1 MDTVLV
7 VLVFFFLLVLMGSA
21 VFYYLSLQN
30 LAQMKLEMAALKEGA
45 AKSASSSAVRHER
58 ARCHQQLQQL
68 ESELASTARE
78 TLTPE
83 ELSLI
88 DYARDEIKKC
98 TDTLKQLNDWMGL
111 PYDQEW
117 VEMLK
122 KLPCLNTLY
131 RAAAAAADAANTAN
145 TANTANA
152 QAALA
157 FAGPVAAAQAS
168 PAKISSPSN
177 HR

>member
-7 VLVFFFLLVLMGSA
+7 FLIFFFLLVLMGSA

-30 LAQMKLEMAALKEGA
+30 LAQLKREMEALKAGA
-45 AKSASSSAVRHER
+45 AKSASSSAIRHER

-68 ESELASTARE
+68 ESDLASTARE
-78 TLTPE
+78 TLTTE

-98 TDTLKQLNDWMGL
+98 TDALKQLNDWMGL

-122 KLPCLNTLY
+122 KLPCINTLY
-131 RAAAAAADAANTAN
+131 RAAAAAAEA
-145 TANTANA
+145 ANA
-152 QAALA
+152 QAAMA
-157 FAGPVAAAQAS
+157 VPQVGAAAPAS
-168 PAKISSPSN
+168 ALSVPAKPSAPS
-177 HR
+177 HHP

>member
-145 TANTANA
+145 A

-157 FAGPVAAAQAS
+157 VAGPVAAAQAS
-168 PAKISSPSN
+168 PAKISSTSN
-177 HR
+177 HS

>member
-7 VLVFFFLLVLMGSA
+7 FLIFFFLLVLMGSA

-30 LAQMKLEMAALKEGA
+30 LAQLKREMEALKAGA
-45 AKSASSSAVRHER
+45 AKSASSSAIRHER

-68 ESELASTARE
+68 ESDLASTARE
-78 TLTPE
+78 TLTTE

-98 TDTLKQLNDWMGL
+98 TDALKQLNDWMGL

-122 KLPCLNTLY
+122 KLPCINTLY
-131 RAAAAAADAANTAN
+131 RAAAAAAEA
-145 TANTANA
+145 ANA
-152 QAALA
+152 QAAMA
-157 FAGPVAAAQAS
+157 VPQAGAAAPALTA
-168 PAKISSPSN
+168 PAKPSAPSD
-177 HR
+177 HH

>member
-7 VLVFFFLLVLMGSA
+7 FLIFFFLLVLMGSA

-30 LAQMKLEMAALKEGA
+30 LAQLKREMEALKAGA
-45 AKSASSSAVRHER
+45 AKSASSSAIRHER

-68 ESELASTARE
+68 ESDLASTARE
-78 TLTPE
+78 TLTTE

-98 TDTLKQLNDWMGL
+98 TDALKQLNDWMGL

-122 KLPCLNTLY
+122 KLPCINTLY
-131 RAAAAAADAANTAN
+131 RAAAAAAEA
-145 TANTANA
+145 ANA
-152 QAALA
+152 QAAMA
-157 FAGPVAAAQAS
+157 APQVGAAAPAPAS
-168 PAKISSPSN
+168 ALSVPAKPSAPS
-177 HR
+177 HHH

>member
-1 MDTVLV
+1 METVLV

-30 LAQMKLEMAALKEGA
+30 LAQMKREMAALKEGA
-45 AKSASSSAVRHER
+45 ARSASSSAVRHER

-68 ESELASTARE
+68 ESELSSTARE

-83 ELSLI
+83 ELTLI

-145 TANTANA
+145 A

-157 FAGPVAAAQAS
+157 VAGPVAAAQAS
-168 PAKISSPSN
+168 PAKISSTSN
-177 HR
+177 HH

>member
-1 MDTVLV
+1 METVLV
-7 VLVFFFLLVLMGSA
+7 VLVLFFLLVLMGSA

-30 LAQMKLEMAALKEGA
+30 LAQMKREMEALKAGA
-45 AKSASSSAVRHER
+45 AKSASSSVIRHER

-68 ESELASTARE
+68 ETDLASTARE
-78 TLTPE
+78 TLTTE

-98 TDTLKQLNDWMGL
+98 TDALKHLNDWMGL

-117 VEMLK
+117 VEILK
-122 KLPCLNTLY
+122 KLPCINTLY
-131 RAAAAAADAANTAN
+131 RAAAAAAEA
-145 TANTANA
+145 ANTANA

-157 FAGPVAAAQAS
+157 VAGPVAAAQVS

-177 HR
+177 HH